1 VSHPL
6 LNKISDPPR
15 SEVQRVFEE
24 REQTFELLQEELTRE
39 ILRLRELVRLY
50 QIEKFG
56 SSSEKLTASQ
66 LALLNLEPS
75 VLWCSQVEA
84 VG

>member
-1 VSHPL
+1 M
-6 LNKISDPPR
+6 IF
-15 SEVQRVFEE
+15 QT
-24 REQTFELLQEELTRE
+24 REQTFELLREELTRE

-56 SSSEKLTASQ
+56 SSSGKLTASQ

-75 VLWCSQVEA
+75 VSGEEVQVEA
-84 VG
+84 RLPGFFGVTP